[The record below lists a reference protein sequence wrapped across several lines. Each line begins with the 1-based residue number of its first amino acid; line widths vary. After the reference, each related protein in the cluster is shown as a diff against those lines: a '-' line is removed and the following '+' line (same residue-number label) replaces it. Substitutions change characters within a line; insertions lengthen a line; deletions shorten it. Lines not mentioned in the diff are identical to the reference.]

1 MEVRGW
7 KFYVVCKDFEL
18 PSPVF
23 PPNDKPP
30 KIKSMKIMKI
40 AALSAVFA
48 AQFAMAQFKQTPLP
62 YAYNALEG
70 NIDAQTMEIHYS
82 KHAAAYVANLNKAIA
97 GTPQEKQ
104 TLFEIMSNASKLP
117 AAVRNNA
124 GGHYNHE
131 LFWTVLTPEKNT
143 QASAKLAKAINDA
156 FGSMDAFKAK
166 MAKAGADRFGSG
178 WAWLSVDKNGK
189 LFVSSTPNQDNPLMD
204 VVEEKGTP
212 IFGIDV
218 WEHAYYLKY
227 QNKRAD
233 YLTAIWNVT
242 NWKEISR
249 RYEEAI
255 SKK

>member
-1 MEVRGW
+1 
-7 KFYVVCKDFEL
+7 
-18 PSPVF
+18 
-23 PPNDKPP
+23 
-30 KIKSMKIMKI
+30 MKI

-48 AQFAMAQFKQTPLP
+48 AQFAFAQFKQTPLT

-70 NIDAQTMEIHYS
+70 SIDAQTMEIHYS

-97 GTPQEKQ
+97 GTPQEKE
-104 TLFEIMSNASKLP
+104 TLFQILSKVSTLSP
-117 AAVRNNA
+117 AVRNNA
-124 GGHYNHE
+124 GGHFNHE
-131 LFWTVLTPEKNT
+131 LFWTMLTPVKNT
-143 QASAKLAKAINDA
+143 QPSAQLTKAINES
-156 FGSMDAFKAK
+156 FGSMAAFKEK
-166 MAKAGADRFGSG
+166 ISKAGADRFGSG

-212 IFGIDV
+212 ILGIDV

-233 YLTAIWNVT
+233 YLAAIWNVL
-242 NWKEISR
+242 NWKEVSK
-249 RYEEAI
+249 RYENAI

>member
-1 MEVRGW
+1 
-7 KFYVVCKDFEL
+7 
-18 PSPVF
+18 
-23 PPNDKPP
+23 
-30 KIKSMKIMKI
+30 MKI

-48 AQFAMAQFKQTPLP
+48 AQFALAQFKQTPLP

-70 NIDAQTMEIHYS
+70 SIDALTMEIHYS
-82 KHAAAYVANLNKAIA
+82 KHGAGYTANLNKAIA
-97 GTPQEKQ
+97 GTPQEKE
-104 TLFEIMSNASKLP
+104 TLFQILSNVSKLP
-117 AAVRNNA
+117 AAVSNNA

-131 LFWTVLTPEKNT
+131 LFWTVLPPQKNKPP
-143 QASAKLAKAINDA
+143 SAKLAKAINET
-156 FGSMDAFKAK
+156 FGSMDAFKEK

-249 RYEEAI
+249 RYDEAI